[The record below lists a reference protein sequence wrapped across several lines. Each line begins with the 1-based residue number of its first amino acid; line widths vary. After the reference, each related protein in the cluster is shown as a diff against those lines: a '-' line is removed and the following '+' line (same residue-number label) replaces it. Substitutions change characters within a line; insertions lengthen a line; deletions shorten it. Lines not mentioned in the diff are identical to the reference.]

1 MEYGS
6 CPICKQSQDPS
17 GARLS
22 TSWEAW
28 RDGCGDGFEIDISTS
43 WGQGEVVSESGLAR
57 AKRGRIDAVVVGG
70 GDGTMLHAAQAT
82 MGWGIPLLGINLGSL
97 GFLTSVKAGEVG
109 TVLPEILRGRFG
121 VSSRTVLS
129 VKLSGGRQ
137 EWSALNEVSVGP
149 PSGAA
154 DGEGPSQG
162 GRRNVV
168 GVSCGWV
175 AGSEP
180 DGFDGVFLVGR
191 WTASKPAAR
200 AMVLTPVCAH
210 AMAQRL
216 WWWGEQEGGEL
227 WLSQGE
233 PSAVVRLDGKKIGKL
248 SRGSCLRGS
257 GATRGEVDASGG
269 FGFYGL
275 TRQKLGLERCGGSR
289 AMKLAELLQPAHILL
304 DLNET
309 KRTVAIHRV
318 AAYWKRMKE

>member
-1 MEYGS
+1 MARVLSANNRRIRQVLVCLRRGK
-6 CPICKQSQDPS
+6 P
-17 GARLS
+17 GAMGVAMVLKSIFQQAGVKAR
-22 TSWEAW
+22 W
-28 RDGCGDGFEIDISTS
+28 
-43 WGQGEVVSESGLAR
+43 VSESGLAR

-137 EWSALNEVSVGP
+137 EWCALNEVSVGP
-149 PSGAA
+149 QAGQLMVRVRVKVGGEMLSDYHA
-154 DGEGPSQG
+154 DGLLVASPTGSTAYSLSAGGPL
-162 GRRNVV
+162 
-168 GVSCGWV
+168 VS
-175 AGSEP
+175 P
-180 DGFDGVFLVGR
+180 R
-191 WTASKPAAR
+191 AR

-210 AMAQRL
+210 AMAQRPVVV
-216 WWWGEQEGGEL
+216 GEQEGVEL

-248 SRGSCLRGS
+248 SRGSCLRV
-257 GATRGEVDASGG
+257 EVGRPVVKLMHPVG

-275 TRQKLGLERCGGSR
+275 TRQKLGWSGAAG
-289 AMKLAELLQPAHILL
+289 
-304 DLNET
+304 
-309 KRTVAIHRV
+309 VA
-318 AAYWKRMKE
+318 

>member
-1 MEYGS
+1 MARVLSANNRRIRQVLVCLRRGK
-6 CPICKQSQDPS
+6 P
-17 GARLS
+17 GAMGVAMVLKSIFQQAGVQAR
-22 TSWEAW
+22 W
-28 RDGCGDGFEIDISTS
+28 
-43 WGQGEVVSESGLAR
+43 VSESGLAR

-149 PSGAA
+149 QAGQLMVRVRVKVGGEMLSDYHA
-154 DGEGPSQG
+154 DGLLVASPTGSTAYSLSAGGPL
-162 GRRNVV
+162 
-168 GVSCGWV
+168 VS
-175 AGSEP
+175 P
-180 DGFDGVFLVGR
+180 R
-191 WTASKPAAR
+191 AR

-210 AMAQRL
+210 AMAQRPVVV
-216 WWWGEQEGGEL
+216 GEQEGVEL

-248 SRGSCLRGS
+248 SRGSCLRV
-257 GATRGEVDASGG
+257 EVGRPVVKLMHPVG

-275 TRQKLGLERCGGSR
+275 TRQKLGWSGAAG
-289 AMKLAELLQPAHILL
+289 
-304 DLNET
+304 
-309 KRTVAIHRV
+309 VA
-318 AAYWKRMKE
+318 